1 MLDAK
6 QTDTVDRLVGL
17 TASDQTYQVRHQR
30 DKVVAATQGSENGLF
45 DPALEGLTVTERLYV
60 ALFACVLTPAPELVR
75 EYTERLIAQ
84 GADAEM
90 MDFVTAGAL
99 ENIQSPRLHTILKFT
114 HTLITD
120 PVKADRHAL
129 LALPQAGLSTPEVV
143 TLAQLI
149 AFVSYQVRLVA
160 GLKAMKSLE
169 KSA

>member
-1 MLDAK
+1 
-6 QTDTVDRLVGL
+6 
-17 TASDQTYQVRHQR
+17 
-30 DKVVAATQGSENGLF
+30 
-45 DPALEGLTVTERLYV
+45 
-60 ALFACVLTPAPELVR
+60 
-75 EYTERLIAQ
+75 
-84 GADAEM
+84 
-90 MDFVTAGAL
+90 
-99 ENIQSPRLHTILKFT
+99 LHTILKFT

-120 PVKADRHAL
+120 PVTADRQAL

>member
-1 MLDAK
+1 MVDAK
-6 QTDTVDRLVGL
+6 NTDTVDRLVGL
-17 TASDQTYQVRHQR
+17 IEEDQTYQVRHQR

-45 DPALEGLTVTERLYV
+45 DPTLDGLTVTERLYV
-60 ALFACVLTPAPELVR
+60 ALFACVLTPAPELTK
-75 EYTERLIAQ
+75 EYAERLIRL
-84 GADAEM
+84 GADTEII
-90 MDFVTAGAL
+90 DFVSAGAL

-120 PVKADRHAL
+120 PVKADRQAL

-160 GLKAMKSLE
+160 GLMAMKALE